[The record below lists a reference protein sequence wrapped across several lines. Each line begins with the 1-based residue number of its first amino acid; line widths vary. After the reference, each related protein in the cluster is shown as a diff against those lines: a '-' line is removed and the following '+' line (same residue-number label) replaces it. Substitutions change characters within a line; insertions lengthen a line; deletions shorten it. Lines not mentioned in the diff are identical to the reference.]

1 MDEISDVAMIDALL
15 DLRAEVQK
23 HMERREILERLL
35 NRGPDAYISVKQLC
49 AIFDIDLSEQT
60 TEEAQ
65 AEEQE

>member
-1 MDEISDVAMIDALL
+1 MDERSVLKMMDTML

-23 HMERREILERLL
+23 QLERERILERLL
-35 NRGPDAYISVKQLC
+35 KCEPNGYISIKQLC
-49 AIFDIDLSEQT
+49 AIFDIDLPEQ

>member
-15 DLRAEVQK
+15 DLRVEVQK

-35 NRGPDAYISVKQLC
+35 NRGPDAYISVEQLC
-49 AIFDIDLSEQT
+49 AIFDIDLPEQ

>member
-35 NRGPDAYISVKQLC
+35 NRGPDAYISVKELC
-49 AIFDIDLSEQT
+49 AIFDIDLPEQ